1 VIAQLGAII
10 RLELKKSFFGRR
22 GLWIYL
28 LAIAPAVLYLIH
40 AIDVTHD
47 HEHRQ
52 ALAAAH
58 PVSSFALRSIAPG
71 ASEQEALDKLGEPY
85 DRNTFNTGRRRG
97 GGGRGAPPGGGEM
110 HLLRYTDGD
119 NDFAFFF
126 VDGTLRNVSEQDRC
140 NIQKDSVIFATV
152 FQFFYLRLVIFFGCV
167 GIFMNLFRGE
177 MLDKSL
183 HFYLLSPVR
192 REVLM
197 AGKFLAGLIVAV
209 TTFTIG
215 TALQLLAL
223 SWHFDPG
230 AVSQY
235 LHGPGWG
242 QIGSYLGVTML
253 ACLGYGSIFLAAGLR
268 FRNPILPGAAV
279 LIWEA
284 ANLFLPSA
292 LKKVSIIYY
301 LQSLCPVVASPD
313 KDLSTFLRL
322 LVNAAEPVA
331 PWVAIT
337 GLLAVSGAVLVVAA
351 FRVRTL
357 EINYGTE

>member
-1 VIAQLGAII
+1 MIAQLKSII
-10 RLELKKSFFGRR
+10 RLELKKSFLGRR

-28 LAIAPAVLYLIH
+28 LAIAPAFLYLIH

-58 PVSSFALRSIAPG
+58 SVSAFAIRSVQTG
-71 ASEQEALDKLGEPY
+71 ATEDSVVDKLGDPY
-85 DRNTFNTGRRRG
+85 QRNSIPIFGQRRRG
-97 GGGRGAPPGGGEM
+97 RGGDQGPQQVDV
-110 HLLRYTDGD
+110 LRYTDGD
-119 NDFAFFF
+119 SDFGLIFLDR
-126 VDGTLRNVSEQDRC
+126 VLQNVNEQDRC
-140 NIQKDSVIFATV
+140 NIQKDSAIFATV

-209 TTFTIG
+209 TTFVTG

-230 AVSQY
+230 AVSAY

-242 QIGSYLGVTML
+242 QIGAYLGVTAL

-292 LKKVSIIYY
+292 LKKISIIFY
-301 LQSLCPVVASPD
+301 LQSLCPVVATPD
-313 KDLSTFLRL
+313 KDLSLFLRL
-322 LVNAAEPVA
+322 LVSTAEPPA
-331 PWVAIT
+331 HWAAIT
-337 GLLAVSGAVLVVAA
+337 GLLAVSGAVLVIAA
-351 FRVRTL
+351 FRARRL